1 MIRELDAAGAAAHL
15 PDLADTLHAC
25 VEDGA
30 SVGFVMP
37 FSPTGAEAF
46 FRDSVLPSLAR
57 GGRVIWGAFDAG
69 LLVGTVQLDLEMMP
83 NQRHRAEVCKLLV
96 RPSHRR
102 RGIARA
108 LMQAL
113 LMRADAADRTL
124 VTLDTRSGDGA
135 QALYAACGF
144 DVAGE
149 IPGFALAPD
158 GSDRRDATTYM
169 YRNAPARAAP

>member
-1 MIRELDAAGAAAHL
+1 MIRELDADQARAQ
-15 PDLADTLHAC
+15 LADLGDILHAC
-25 VEDGA
+25 VADGA

-37 FSPTGAEAF
+37 FSPPEAEAF
-46 FRDSVLPSLAR
+46 FRGAVLPAVAG
-57 GGRVIWGAFDAG
+57 GGRVLWAAYDGPRA
-69 LLVGTVQLDLEMMP
+69 VGTVQLDLDMMP

-113 LMRADAADRTL
+113 LARAAAEGRTL
-124 VTLDTRSGDGA
+124 VTLDTRSGDAA
-135 QALYAACGF
+135 QPLYAACGF
-144 DVAGE
+144 KVAGE

-158 GSDRRDATTYM
+158 GSARCDATTYM
-169 YRNAPARAAP
+169 YRRA